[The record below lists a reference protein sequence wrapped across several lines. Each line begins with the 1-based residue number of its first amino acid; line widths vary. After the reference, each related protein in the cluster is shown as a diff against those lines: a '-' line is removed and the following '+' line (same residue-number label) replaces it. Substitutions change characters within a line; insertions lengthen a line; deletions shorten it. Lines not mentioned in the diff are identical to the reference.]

1 MNYLDGDPTEVK
13 ALDLAGRDN
22 VLFRRNSLTGVV
34 EAVKYGKVGIELND
48 SLHNN

>member
-1 MNYLDGDPTEVK
+1 
-13 ALDLAGRDN
+13 
-22 VLFRRNSLTGVV
+22 LTGVV